1 MIYRKSMLAM
11 MVAWN
16 MVAVTL
22 CLPVLLNAEDE
33 ASSPAAPVMSGSD
46 IARALKPPAPAVSR
60 TRGLARR
67 PDAPAVAPP
76 PQSINL
82 KIAFEYNSSALK
94 PEAADQLK
102 QLQLALTSELLRN
115 DRFVVAGHT
124 DAKGNALYNKQL
136 SLKRAVSVKRFL
148 VASGVDIGRLD
159 AIGYGSEQPLLPDH
173 PEDAVNRRVEIR
185 DLGAPPPAH

>member
-1 MIYRKSMLAM
+1 MTCRKSMPAM
-11 MVAWN
+11 MLAWTLVA
-16 MVAVTL
+16 ATL
-22 CLPVLLNAEDE
+22 SLPALLNAGDE
-33 ASSPAAPVMSGSD
+33 ASSAAAPVMSGSD
-46 IARALKPPAPAVSR
+46 IARALKPSAPVVSR

-67 PDAPAVAPP
+67 PDAPADVLP

-102 QLQLALTSELLRN
+102 QLQLALTSDLLRN

-124 DAKGNALYNKQL
+124 DSKGNAHYNKQL
-136 SLKRAVSVKRFL
+136 SLQRAESVKHFL

-159 AIGYGSEQPLLPDH
+159 AIGYGSEHPLLPDH
-173 PEDAVNRRVEIR
+173 PEDASNRRVEIR
-185 DLGAPPPAH
+185 DLGAAPPAH

>member
-1 MIYRKSMLAM
+1 MTYRKSMPALMAAWTLA
-11 MVAWN
+11 
-16 MVAVTL
+16 AVTL
-22 CLPVLLNAEDE
+22 GLPVLLNAEDE
-33 ASSPAAPVMSGSD
+33 ASSAAAPVMSGND

-67 PDAPAVAPP
+67 PDAPAEVLP

-94 PEAADQLK
+94 PEASDQLK

-124 DAKGNALYNKQL
+124 DAKGNAHYNKQL
-136 SLKRAVSVKRFL
+136 SLKRAESVKRFL
-148 VASGVDIGRLD
+148 VGNGMDSARLD

-173 PEDAVNRRVEIR
+173 PEDAANRRVEIR
-185 DLGAPPPAH
+185 DLGAAPPAH